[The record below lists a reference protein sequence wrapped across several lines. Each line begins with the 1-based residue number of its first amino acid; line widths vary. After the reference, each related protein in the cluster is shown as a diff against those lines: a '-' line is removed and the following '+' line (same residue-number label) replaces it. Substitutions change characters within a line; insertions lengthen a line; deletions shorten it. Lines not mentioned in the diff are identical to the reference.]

1 MKAPP
6 PSDAEL
12 ELLKLFWRA
21 GPMSAREVQAL
32 AGPELGWA
40 VSTTRTTLERMRAKG
55 LLARRSVHGLA
66 VYEPARAKVDVIGA
80 LLRRLR
86 GVLEIEGGL
95 PASAF
100 AGSQLLSAEEIVQ
113 LKVLLEAADEPDPQ
127 PGSGESRA
135 SDAETGR

>member
-1 MKAPP
+1 MNSEPS

-12 ELLKLFWRA
+12 ELLKLFWR
-21 GPMSAREVQAL
+21 GGSMSAREVQDL

-55 LLARRSVHGLA
+55 LLDRRSVHGLA
-66 VYEPARAKVDVIGA
+66 VYEPAKPKVAVIGG

-86 GVLEIEGGL
+86 GALEIRGAL

-100 AGSQLLSAEEIVQ
+100 AGSQLLSSEEVAQLEELLRASGDVDAERR
-113 LKVLLEAADEPDPQ
+113 AEPDPDPKAQ
-127 PGSGESRA
+127 P
-135 SDAETGR
+135 

>member
-1 MKAPP
+1 MDPAPP
-6 PSDAEL
+6 PSDGEL

-21 GPMSAREVQAL
+21 GPMSAREAQQL

-55 LLARRSVHGLA
+55 LLGRRSVHGLA

-86 GVLEIEGGL
+86 GALEIEGAL

-100 AGSQLLSAEEIVQ
+100 AGSQLLSPEEVAELEH
-113 LKVLLEAADEPDPQ
+113 LLDASDGGYRRDPESKPDPEA
-127 PGSGESRA
+127 G
-135 SDAETGR
+135 T